1 MTGESMKI
9 REDFKDILIVD
20 ENGRIE
26 YFSIESL
33 DFFDLKPEE
42 LLGTKVP
49 QLYANLDEETS
60 TLMKAANSGVES
72 VDCVQTLITSKGKLV
87 RQVSDTLCIKKGD
100 QVAGAIEFAYYDE
113 TRDVIKDNGTCEEKR
128 ESPEEPMTLDDLI
141 GQTPEM
147 LLLKHKLK
155 KVFDLESPILLTG
168 ESGTGKEM
176 TARIIHSSSKR
187 AEGQFVYV
195 NCSALPENLLE
206 GLLFGIRKGSFT
218 DAEEKEG
225 LFQMADKGTLFLDEI
240 NSMPLNTQAKI
251 LRAIEEKKI
260 RPVGGDELYIDTRII
275 AACNVSADELIYSS
289 QVRKDLYFRLSVI
302 QFELPPLRR
311 RGKDILLLTE
321 HFIAYFN
328 KKVIGLDEKTKN
340 LFENYS
346 WPGNIRE
353 LRNTIEGAFHTTQTD
368 CICYDDIFEKF
379 EGGEEKTED
388 GEQTFEEFCD
398 SGLDLITYL
407 ECIEED
413 YIAETLKTEKGNLK
427 KAAKELGIRDQVLKY
442 KMEKYKIVL

>member
-1 MTGESMKI
+1 MKI

-60 TLMKAANSGVES
+60 TLMKAVNCGVES
-72 VDCVQTLITSKGKLV
+72 VDCVQTLITGKGKLV
-87 RQVSDTLCIKKGD
+87 RQESDTLCIKKED

-113 TRDVIKDNGTCEEKR
+113 TRDVIEDNSTCEEKR
-128 ESPEEPMTLDDLI
+128 ESTEKPMTLDDLI

-176 TARIIHSSSKR
+176 TARIVHSSSKR
-187 AEGQFVYV
+187 GEGQFVYV

-206 GLLFGIRKGSFT
+206 GILFGIRKGSFT

-225 LFQMADKGTLFLDEI
+225 LFLMADKGTLFLDEI

-260 RPVGGDELYIDTRII
+260 RPVGGDEIYIDTRII

-302 QFELPPLRR
+302 QFELPALRR

-321 HFIAYFN
+321 HFIEYFN
-328 KKVIGLDEKTKN
+328 GYFSKSVLGLDEKTKD
-340 LFENYS
+340 LFKNYS

-368 CICYDDIFEKF
+368 YICYDDIFEKF

-388 GEQTFEEFCD
+388 GGQIFEEFCD

-407 ECIEED
+407 ECMEED
-413 YIAETLKTEKGNLK
+413 YIADALKRENGNLK
-427 KAAKELGIRDQVLKY
+427 KAAKELGLRDQVLKY
-442 KMEKYKIVL
+442 KIEKYKIVL